1 MKSSRRRSTL
11 KMVAE
16 RAGVGTASV
25 SRVLADHPDVSDDM
39 RERVLRAAADVGYQ
53 VDLVARALRSGD
65 SKTVGIMIGDLLN
78 PFLAAIVS
86 GASDQLRSNGYAVLL
101 ATSNATPDEDLKAIQ
116 SLLQHRVS
124 GLILSVA
131 DERPSALT
139 SLVKSID
146 APVVQL
152 DRDLKVQGLGSVWA
166 DHAGGMQLV
175 AEHLVAQG
183 HRRIGLI
190 VGSEG
195 ARPTRERVDGL
206 RTGIKNLVGDGGEVL
221 VRNGDMS
228 EKWGYDASRTWL
240 LEDQRP
246 TAFVCGGNQ
255 ITVGFLKALAALDLS
270 LPQDTSLVACD
281 DVSVT
286 QLFRPGITVVARD
299 AFAMGAA
306 AAGLLIDKGEP
317 QKILLPTNLI
327 VRGSTGPV

>member
-1 MKSSRRRSTL
+1 MTSSRRRSTL

-86 GASDQLRSNGYAVLL
+86 GASDQLRSHGYAVLL
-101 ATSNATPDEDLKAIQ
+101 ATSDGTPDEDLKAIQ
-116 SLLQHRVS
+116 SLVQHRVS
-124 GLILSVA
+124 GLIISVS
-131 DERPSALT
+131 DERPDALT
-139 SLVKSID
+139 SLVQSID

-152 DRDLKVQGLGSVWA
+152 DRELKVQGLRSVWA
-166 DHAGGMQLV
+166 DHAGGMRLV

-195 ARPTRERVDGL
+195 SRPTRERVQGL
-206 RTGIKNLVGDGGEVL
+206 RTAVSSLAGDGGEVL
-221 VRNGDMS
+221 VRYGDMS
-228 EKWGYDASRTWL
+228 ESWGYRVSSAWL
-240 LEDQRP
+240 SEDDRP

-255 ITVGFLKALAALDLS
+255 ITVGFLKALTARGLS
-270 LPQDTSLVACD
+270 LPDDASLVACD

-299 AFAMGAA
+299 ALAMGSA
-306 AAGLLIDKGEP
+306 AAGLLIDKAEP
-317 QKILLPTNLI
+317 QEIVLPTNLI
-327 VRGSTGPV
+327 VRGSTRPL